1 MHSPVVNVLPIIS
14 PRLLRLAFSVRSL
27 LMLLFNFE
35 ARSAAHTKNIIAW
48 DNFLN
53 KNTQKKNV
61 KRTQTM
67 STRSAKG
74 GRATNER
81 TTIVET
87 ENTCLEIYTQFI
99 KFYRKGQDRPLTGR
113 ESIFISIS

>member
-1 MHSPVVNVLPIIS
+1 
-14 PRLLRLAFSVRSL
+14 
-27 LMLLFNFE
+27 
-35 ARSAAHTKNIIAW
+35 
-48 DNFLN
+48 
-53 KNTQKKNV
+53 
-61 KRTQTM
+61 M

-113 ESIFISIS
+113 ESIFISISWSGDQSGSASPAGHGGGRSTDEQKEG